1 MSESRNKDY
10 INFIFKKSI
19 NDLGKYNV
27 GEKQFQNI
35 NEIIDKLLR
44 SENLL
49 RDLYILYHIKEF
61 RNTGKYL
68 IYILKK
74 LDDNLITFDNLT
86 QNAKEDSEFIHKEF
100 LKYLSG
106 ERSESVKVNNKKV
119 FDLNGITE
127 EDNSGNEIIDVESE
141 LIKQDQLTEI
151 IDEED
156 DEEMM
161 TFKQNYMELI
171 QSEEENDNVAFILP
185 GLENEEQTSAEG
197 MVEED
202 PESDLPEMPDLNE
215 NDLTESEVDKTN
227 VNANTIAVN
236 DNVKESLS
244 VDENLKS
251 KSEENTSGKNSTQ
264 EEDENVSNSGD
275 LSEGNHEVN
284 YNKPKDLNYDDSG
297 EYFIIKKVLPAA
309 GINNSEE
316 SDEDTE
322 DTEDTEELNTND
334 SDISKEE
341 PMNDPAG
348 DYENSEQEEKM
359 NLNSDIQEE
368 LNKYEKELKEKL
380 LDSASGHKEG
390 SGESGYSDESV
401 RSTDSEK
408 EEYIVEQKANEEFI
422 EFETEIKSLNGKLN
436 SEFDSLI
443 YIITAKIDNEEE
455 RNNIISNIRD
465 ISDNLELN
473 SKEMSLEI
481 ISNIY
486 QAIRLSFEKIAKG
499 KYDITESTLNLFK
512 QGLIL
517 VSNLIKG
524 EDYFGY
530 KNILKSIENIRKG
543 LIEENKK
550 REEFIKQR
558 DLKKEIETKLDER
571 FPEEDQK
578 EKLINLK
585 KLIKDT
591 DENFKALYKIEGEF
605 QIYEAL
611 RSLST
616 NLNNLKETV
625 LIAKDLKLTKMVQLS
640 EAGYIFLKFLNSYR
654 INPVTDDIKEIFSY
668 FIYNMKALIID
679 KEVEDQDVF
688 ISYLNDPV
696 KIFNKIKK
704 N

>member
-1 MSESRNKDY
+1 MSERRNKDY
-10 INFIFKKSI
+10 INFIFKKSVS
-19 NDLGKYNV
+19 DLGKYNV
-27 GEKQFQNI
+27 GEKQFQTLQD
-35 NEIIDKLLR
+35 IIDKLLR
-44 SENLL
+44 SENLI

-86 QNAKEDSEFIHKEF
+86 QNAKEDSEFLHKEF
-100 LKYLSG
+100 LNYLSG
-106 ERSESVKVNNKKV
+106 ERSEALRINSRKV
-119 FDLNGITE
+119 FDLHGITE
-127 EDNSGNEIIDVESE
+127 DEDYSGNEIIDVESE

-171 QSEEENDNVAFILP
+171 QSEEENENAAFVLP
-185 GLENEEQTSAEG
+185 GLENEEQASLEG
-197 MVEED
+197 MSEED
-202 PESDLPEMPDLNE
+202 PEFDLPGIKENKLSESGDEKAQNNTTDVNE
-215 NDLTESEVDKTN
+215 QE
-227 VNANTIAVN
+227 
-236 DNVKESLS
+236 KENFS
-244 VDENLKS
+244 VDENLQP
-251 KSEENTSGKNSTQ
+251 KSEESASGENSIQ
-264 EEDENVSNSGD
+264 EEEDKESNSGD
-275 LSEGNHEVN
+275 LSEVDREVN
-284 YNKPKDLNYDDSG
+284 NNSNDKPKDLSYDDSG

-309 GINNSEE
+309 GINKSEE
-316 SDEDTE
+316 SDNDN
-322 DTEDTEELNTND
+322 EDTEELNIKN
-334 SDISKEE
+334 SDIYKEE
-341 PMNDPAG
+341 FKNEHVKE
-348 DYENSEQEEKM
+348 YENSDQEEKI

-380 LDSASGHKEG
+380 LDHAINHNAGTTKSDN
-390 SGESGYSDESV
+390 SDESV
-401 RSTDSEK
+401 KSNGHEEDEEIK
-408 EEYIVEQKANEEFI
+408 EEKTTNEEFI
-422 EFETEIKSLNGKLN
+422 KFESEIKSLNGKLN

-455 RNNIISNIRD
+455 RNNIINNIRD
-465 ISDNLELN
+465 ISDNLELT

-486 QAIRLSFEKIAKG
+486 QAVRLSFEKIAKG

-550 REEFIKQR
+550 REEFIRQR

-571 FPEEDQK
+571 FPEREQK
-578 EKLINLK
+578 EKLIKLK

-591 DENFKALYKIEGEF
+591 DENFKDLYKIEGEF

-611 RSLST
+611 RSLSS
-616 NLNNLKETV
+616 NLNNLKEAV

-704 N
+704 T